1 MANLDLHK
9 KKKTVAQL
17 CQMFKVDKQDKEQHL
32 QTLKRI
38 MELSEQESAASVKD
52 LRVPQHLLC
61 PISGDLMDDPVT
73 LESGQTFEREM
84 IEKYFEAQREKDQE
98 QINNQEEERTASTSS
113 SAPCHN
119 QRSTLTS

>member
-1 MANLDLHK
+1 MREEEE
-9 KKKTVAQL
+9 
-17 CQMFKVDKQDKEQHL
+17 QDKELHL

-98 QINNQEEERTASTSS
+98 QINNQEEEEDRFDFFICPVS
-113 SAPCHN
+113 
-119 QRSTLTS
+119 

>member
-1 MANLDLHK
+1 
-9 KKKTVAQL
+9 
-17 CQMFKVDKQDKEQHL
+17 MFRKDKELHL

-84 IEKYFEAQREKDQE
+84 IEKYFEGQREKDHE
-98 QINNQEEERTASTSS
+98 QYAN
-113 SAPCHN
+113 
-119 QRSTLTS
+119 